1 MICRNAFSALA
12 LLLAAIMVSV
22 VFFDAAQA
30 ESANNPI
37 VFSKT
42 VISIVPG
49 TTIPKAV
56 LRDTTEPAEEMPMEG
71 EMEGAAPPAQEEKAT
86 LEMQV
91 RGRQIPL
98 NSGMYTKYKLS
109 ASRGVLTYYPTAEPR
124 HLMAENIYEPVDI
137 LFVRDDGVI
146 AQIIPEVVLAYLRE
160 DVRVGFPLRATIYV
174 TAGLSEALGI
184 QPGDR
189 VEHGMFTPKPVIQMV
204 QEPES

>member
-1 MICRNAFSALA
+1 MTRRNIFSALA
-12 LLLAAIMVSV
+12 LLLAAMAVNLSSSV
-22 VFFDAAQA
+22 AVQAQ
-30 ESANNPI
+30 SKGNPV

-56 LRDTTEPAEEMPMEG
+56 LKDATEVVTGGEEE
-71 EMEGAAPPAQEEKAT
+71 ANAPVQEEKAT

-98 NSGMYTKYKLS
+98 NSGMYTKYKLNN
-109 ASRGVLTYYPTAEPR
+109 SRGVLTYYPTAEPR
-124 HLMAENIYEPVDI
+124 SLLAENIYEPVDI

-160 DVRVGFPLRATIYV
+160 EVRVGFALRATIYV
-174 TAGLSEALGI
+174 TAGLSEALKI

-189 VEHGMFTPKPVIQMV
+189 VQHGMFTPKPFIQTV
-204 QEPES
+204 QEPEPGN

>member
-1 MICRNAFSALA
+1 MTRRNVFSVLA
-12 LLLAAIMVSV
+12 LLLAAV
-22 VFFDAAQA
+22 VVNISLPNSAWAQ
-30 ESANNPI
+30 SGGNPI

-56 LRDTTEPAEEMPMEG
+56 LKDATQPTEEMTVEG
-71 EMEGAAPPAQEEKAT
+71 EQESDAPQEEKAT

-91 RGRQIPL
+91 RGQQIPL
-98 NSGMYTKYKLS
+98 NSGMYTKYKLN

-124 HLMAENIYEPVDI
+124 SLLAENIYEPVDI

-146 AQIIPEVVLAYLRE
+146 AQIIPEVVLAYLQE
-160 DVRVGFPLRATIYV
+160 EVRVGFPLRATIYI
-174 TAGLSEALGI
+174 TAGLSKAFGI

-189 VEHGMFTPKPVIQMV
+189 VVHGMFTPKPFIQTV
-204 QEPES
+204 QEPE